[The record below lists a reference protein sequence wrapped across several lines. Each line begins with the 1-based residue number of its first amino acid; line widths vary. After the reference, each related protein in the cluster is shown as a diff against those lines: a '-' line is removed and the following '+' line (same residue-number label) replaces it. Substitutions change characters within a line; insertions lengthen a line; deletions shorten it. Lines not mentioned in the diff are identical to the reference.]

1 MAKWTNPVRST
12 RPIQITNLDLR
23 QQPDNRIQPM
33 ACNDMYRPVTDE
45 KLNNRTEKEI
55 YKLLKAE
62 KLAACAAYTLSDSSD
77 SEYEFE
83 ESVCENLIEYSKRF
97 YTLNP
102 NASFDKYVDALK
114 SYFDRNLA
122 IKISANSVNQS
133 SSDVWYHQRAGRIT
147 ASSVF
152 NCLHFSGQ
160 NNNGHLV
167 KQILGQKDSCM
178 NSEFIP
184 ALVYGRKYEPKAREI
199 YLETNG
205 KIHKKLKYAAAGLVI
220 SDKLPFIGASPDG
233 LIECECCLPGCI
245 EIKCPYTHKEKTPK
259 AAAESDSK
267 NFELKNGTPVLRK
280 NRNSPYF
287 CQMLCQM
294 AVTKRTYCDF
304 ILYTQSGIFSERVH
318 FDEELWKSMEE
329 NIVKFYQTFIFPKII
344 SK

>member
-102 NASFDKYVDALK
+102 NASFDEYVDALK

-133 SSDVWYHQRAGRIT
+133 SSDVWYHQRAGYIT

-167 KQILGQKDSCM
+167 KQIFRIQNLFLHLFMVENMNQKQ
-178 NSEFIP
+178 EKFI
-184 ALVYGRKYEPKAREI
+184 
-199 YLETNG
+199 
-205 KIHKKLKYAAAGLVI
+205 
-220 SDKLPFIGASPDG
+220 
-233 LIECECCLPGCI
+233 
-245 EIKCPYTHKEKTPK
+245 
-259 AAAESDSK
+259 
-267 NFELKNGTPVLRK
+267 
-280 NRNSPYF
+280 
-287 CQMLCQM
+287 
-294 AVTKRTYCDF
+294 
-304 ILYTQSGIFSERVH
+304 
-318 FDEELWKSMEE
+318 
-329 NIVKFYQTFIFPKII
+329 
-344 SK
+344 